1 MNVFISFPSLRLE
14 RLKMCDQNFIENVCT
29 PLETR
34 LHGKLGRYL
43 PREFTEAND
52 IIYIY
57 IYMSSILKR
66 LDIFLGQRL
75 IARVYTPRF
84 LIHFNLT
91 HHHV

>member
-1 MNVFISFPSLRLE
+1 MNAFISFPSLRLE

-57 IYMSSILKR
+57 IYVVDPKAIGYFSRSKVNSP
-66 LDIFLGQRL
+66 GVH
-75 IARVYTPRF
+75 AGV
-84 LIHFNLT
+84 FNSF
-91 HHHV
+91 

>member
-75 IARVYTPRF
+75 IARVYTPGF